1 MAVREGRTRR
11 LAARLRGAALILGA
25 GGLVFVGAAVAAQQ
39 SAAQPPLQRS
49 SPALSM
55 STGGDQGWQLHRV
68 PQLPIMDRPPPH
80 VAPTETAASLPPSKP
95 AALVIPAIGVQSPI
109 HALGLDD
116 DGALETPEPGPRY
129 NHAAWY
135 RHSPTPGA
143 MGPAILLG
151 HVDSATEGP
160 SVFFR
165 LGELT
170 PGDRVLVTRDDDSV
184 AVFRVDHVRRYAK
197 ADFPTNLVYRDIDH
211 AGLRL
216 VTCGGA
222 FDSASG
228 HYLDN
233 IVVFASLMRSP

>member
-1 MAVREGRTRR
+1 LGTRV
-11 LAARLRGAALILGA
+11 LGAALILGA
-25 GGLVFVGAAVAAQQ
+25 LGVGLVGAAVASQQ
-39 SAAQPPLQRS
+39 SVAQPPLQRS
-49 SPALSM
+49 SPALSV
-55 STGGDQGWQLHRV
+55 TAGGDQGWQSRPAPEPPL
-68 PQLPIMDRPPPH
+68 LDRPPPH
-80 VAPTETAASLPPSKP
+80 VPTRPADTALPPSKP
-95 AALVIPAIGVQSPI
+95 RALQIPAIGVRSPI
-109 HALGLDD
+109 HPLGLND
-116 DGALETPEPGPRY
+116 DGSLETPAPGPRY

-135 RHSPTPGA
+135 RHSPMPGA

-151 HVDSATEGP
+151 HVDSAAEGP

-165 LGELT
+165 LGELAA
-170 PGDRVLVTRDDDSV
+170 GDRIFVQRADGSV

-197 ADFPTNLVYRDIDH
+197 ADFPTNIVYRDIGH

-233 IVVFASLMRSP
+233 IVVFASLMPHK